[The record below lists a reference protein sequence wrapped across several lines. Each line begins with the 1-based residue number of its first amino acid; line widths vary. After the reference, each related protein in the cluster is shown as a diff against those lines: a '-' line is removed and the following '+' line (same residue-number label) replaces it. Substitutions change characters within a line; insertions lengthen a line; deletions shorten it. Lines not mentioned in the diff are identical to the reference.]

1 MRVNA
6 GFSLLEVLVSMF
18 IASIALIGLGV
29 TQLKSLQFANNS
41 FDYTV
46 SLVQAQNAI
55 ERMWPNLCNLQHKNP
70 ALFSDPDF
78 LNTLKPP
85 QALQFRYE
93 LDTENLPSQF
103 KTEMKITVS
112 WKDERVS
119 EELQNNILNQITLNA
134 NYVEV
139 PSGCSPK
146 V

>member
-55 ERMWPNLCNLQHKNP
+55 ERMWPELCEIQHNSPSKFKEQ
-70 ALFSDPDF
+70 AFRESLR
-78 LNTLKPP
+78 PP
-85 QALQFRYE
+85 NSLSFRYV
-93 LDTENLPSQF
+93 LTLPE
-103 KTEMKITVS
+103 TY
-112 WKDERVS
+112 S
-119 EELQNNILNQITLNA
+119 EEMPIAVAWRDLRVPEEAQNQLLNQVTLNSSF
-134 NYVEV
+134 VEV
-139 PSGCSPK
+139 PNVCNQ
-146 V
+146 

>member
-1 MRVNA
+1 LRVNA

>member
-1 MRVNA
+1 
-6 GFSLLEVLVSMF
+6 MF
-18 IASIALIGLGV
+18 IASIALIGLAV

>member
-18 IASIALIGLGV
+18 IASIALIGLAV

>member
-1 MRVNA
+1 LRVNA

-18 IASIALIGLGV
+18 IASIALIGLAV